1 MCDLENLV
9 NEEAMD
15 HWGAIAPKTNKPTW
29 CNKDF
34 FLNPLNMFLHLTGS
48 YFLDVPHKYILVT
61 LIMP

>member
-1 MCDLENLV
+1 
-9 NEEAMD
+9 MD